1 MKKIIAQKVFN
12 FGKID
17 YYGTGRKI
25 NAVTVEAELEDTDK
39 GPEFTASAYV
49 WNGSHTDIV
58 MGGQCLD
65 ELAKYIHTLEFK
77 KVLRFWRL
85 HHLNGMHAGT
95 PAQEQALINAGIT
108 AWADEYDKACDY
120 LKSVGLY
127 EVEIDGKPYEFG
139 HGWLYW
145 AIPENDLNEIKELLK

>member
-1 MKKIIAQKVFN
+1 MKKVFD

-17 YYGTGRKI
+17 INGTGRKI
-25 NAVTVEAELEDTDK
+25 NAVTVEADLKDTGK
-39 GPEFTASAYV
+39 GPEFFASAYV

-65 ELAKYIHTLEFK
+65 ELAKYIHTPEFK
-77 KVLRFWRL
+77 KILRFWRL
-85 HHLNGMHAGT
+85 YHLNGRHAGT
-95 PAQEQALINAGIT
+95 QAQEQALINAGIT
-108 AWADEYDKACDY
+108 DWANEYEKACDY

-127 EVEIDGKPYEFG
+127 EVENDGEPYKFG

-145 AIPENDLNEIKELLK
+145 AIPESDLNGIKELLGGEK